1 MENNKKTLILSILGV
16 LVLVIAVVG
25 VSFAMYSFSATGTT
39 ENVIQTGSV
48 SVQYENES
56 VITLT
61 NQYPMTDAL
70 GIAQEGTDSVL
81 TFDVTANIAGTINI
95 KYDLALDSIAY
106 TDSEGNAVT
115 TLTDSNIKFVLT
127 KSADG
132 AAAQYVQGSAT
143 EGVTFA
149 DVAANTGNGYI
160 LKADN
165 SQAGYVID
173 SDTFTANAKNSYVL
187 KAWIDQDYKLPGQA
201 AINGTCSDASYDN
214 KAACEH
220 AGATW
225 TLTDTNVAGVEQ
237 CVGAEGADKAT
248 CTAAGGT
255 WSVVHA
261 DQTDVVKVTFKVKVV
276 AKQA

>member
-48 SVQYENES
+48 SVVYENETT
-56 VITLT
+56 IELT

-70 GIAQEGTDSVL
+70 GIAETDEVL
-81 TFDVTANIAGTINI
+81 SFDVTANIVGNINI

-106 TDSEGNAVT
+106 TDMEGNPVT
-115 TLTDSNIKFVLT
+115 TLTDSNIKFILT
-127 KSADG
+127 KNG
-132 AAAQYVQGSAT
+132 EYVKGSAT
-143 EGVTFA
+143 EGVTFTS
-149 DVAANTGNGYI
+149 VAGENGNGYI

-165 SQAGYVID
+165 ATPAGYVI
-173 SDTFTANAKNSYVL
+173 STGTFTANGKDSYVL
-187 KAWIDQDYKLPGQA
+187 KAWIDENYKLPGQA
-201 AINGTCSDASYDN
+201 AINGSCTGATADN

-220 AGATW
+220 AGGTW
-225 TLTDTNVAGVEQ
+225 ELGDTNVAGKGT
-237 CVGAEGADKAT
+237 CSDGTSTTADA

-255 WSVVHA
+255 WSIVHA
-261 DQTDVVKVTFKVKVV
+261 DQTDIVKVTFKVKVV

>member
-48 SVQYENES
+48 SVQYEKES

-70 GIAQEGTDSVL
+70 GIAQEGTNSVL
-81 TFDVTANIAGTINI
+81 TFDVTANIVGTINI

-106 TDSEGNAVT
+106 TDEAGNPVT

-132 AAAQYVQGSAT
+132 AAPVYVQGDA
-143 EGVTFA
+143 EQGVTFA

-160 LKADN
+160 DGK
-165 SQAGYVID
+165 YVID
-173 SDTFTANAKNSYVL
+173 SDTFTATAKNSYVL

-201 AINGTCSDASYDN
+201 AINGTCSNSSYDN

-237 CVGAEGADKAT
+237 CVGAEGADEDA

-276 AKQA
+276 ARQA

>member
-48 SVQYENES
+48 SVQYEKES

-70 GIAQEGTDSVL
+70 GIAQEGTNSVL
-81 TFDVTANIAGTINI
+81 TFDVTANIVGTINI

-106 TDSEGNAVT
+106 TDEAGQPVT

-132 AAAQYVQGSAT
+132 AAPVYVQGDA
-143 EGVTFA
+143 EQGVTFA

-160 LKADN
+160 DGK
-165 SQAGYVID
+165 YVID
-173 SDTFTANAKNSYVL
+173 SDTFTATAKNSYVL

-201 AINGTCSDASYDN
+201 AINGKCSNSSYDN

-237 CVGAEGADKAT
+237 CVGAEGADEDA

-276 AKQA
+276 ARQA

>member
-48 SVQYENES
+48 SIQYENES
-56 VITLT
+56 TITLT

-70 GIAQEGTDSVL
+70 GIAQSAEKNPDSVL
-81 TFDVTANIAGTINI
+81 TFDVTAAIAGTINI
-95 KYDLALDSIAY
+95 KYDLALDSIKY
-106 TDSEGNAVT
+106 TDVDGNPVT

-127 KSADG
+127 KVAEG
-132 AAAQYVQGSAT
+132 ETEAEYVQGTA
-143 EGVTFA
+143 EQGVTFA
-149 DVAANTGNGYI
+149 DVAANEGNGYI
-160 LKADN
+160 DGK
-165 SQAGYVID
+165 YVID
-173 SDTFTANAKNSYVL
+173 SDTFTSNGKNSYVL

-201 AINGTCSDASYDN
+201 AINGSCSDDTYDN
-214 KAACEH
+214 KAACEN

-225 TLTDTNVAGVEQ
+225 TLENTNVEGVGT
-237 CVGAEGADKAT
+237 CSDGVSTTAEDCEDAN
-248 CTAAGGT
+248 GT
-255 WSVVHA
+255 WSIVHS
-261 DQTDVVKVTFKVKVV
+261 DTTDVVKVTFKIKVI